1 MCGIV
6 GYTGNRNAIDV
17 VFEGLKTLEY
27 RGYDSA
33 GIAAAGSE
41 LYVTKTLGRVANLK
55 PKLPAFPIH
64 TVIGHTRWATHGK
77 PSEQNAHPHVSFDG
91 KVAIVHNGI
100 IENYAELKTSLSKQG
115 IRFASDTDSEI
126 IAHMLALRAGD
137 DFLQAVIDVSR
148 ALKGSATFLAIRK
161 GDDKIYCSK
170 CGASLHVGHKAG
182 ESFATSDTLAVC
194 DRLDEV
200 IPLEDGDVA
209 VLSVG
214 GIQVFNGG
222 KAVNRKAYRTSRNLP
237 KHSKLYMRSEIDE
250 IPRAVQ
256 NTLQAFSPHSH
267 SLSFEKIKDAEKLYF
282 VGCGTAFHACLF
294 AKRIFSRLLKK
305 SCEAIE
311 ASELDEAL
319 ISNRDVAVFVTQSG
333 ETADTVLAAKRSK
346 QAGAYTVAVCNV
358 PNSLI
363 SFVADD
369 TLYTRAGAEVAVA
382 ATKSYVCQ
390 LVLIYQLAKSIIG
403 SPLSEKETDNLV
415 ESLSLATDLAAVTE
429 NAENKNLFFIGK
441 GLDFVTAKE
450 AALKVKEITYK
461 MTDAYSAGE
470 LKHGPIA
477 LIDDSSLVFLI
488 ATNKADKSRI
498 EATTS
503 ELRSRGATVVALSS
517 VGEFGADK
525 TLQLPAL
532 NDNNLYPALAIIPLQ
547 TLALELSLRLG
558 LNPDKPRNL
567 AKSVTVI

>member
-6 GYTGNRNAIDV
+6 GYTGNKNAIDV

-33 GIAAAGSE
+33 GIAATGEVLQVA
-41 LYVTKTLGRVANLK
+41 KTLGRVANLK
-55 PKLPAFPIH
+55 EKLPSEIVH
-64 TVIGHTRWATHGK
+64 TAIGHTRWATHGK
-77 PSEQNAHPHVSFDG
+77 PSLCNAHPHLSFDG
-91 KVAIVHNGI
+91 KIAIVHNGI
-100 IENYAELKTSLSKQG
+100 VENYAELKTSLSKQG

-126 IAHMLALRAGD
+126 IAHMLALSNAS
-137 DFLQAVIDVSR
+137 DFVQAVFEVAH
-148 ALKGSATFLAIRK
+148 ALKGSATFLAVRE
-161 GDDKIYCSK
+161 GDEKIYCSK
-170 CGASLHVGHKAG
+170 CGASLHVGHKQG

-209 VLSVG
+209 VLSRD
-214 GIQVFNGG
+214 GIQIFGDG
-222 KAVNRKAYRTSRNLP
+222 KEVCRKAYKTSRNLP

-250 IPRAVQ
+250 IPRTVKS
-256 NTLQAFSPHSH
+256 TLTEFVPQAHA
-267 SLSFEKIKDAEKLYF
+267 LSFEKIKNADRLYF

-311 ASELDEAL
+311 ASELDETL
-319 ISNRDVAVFVTQSG
+319 MSNRDVAVFVTQSG
-333 ETADTVLAAKRSK
+333 ETADTVLAAGRCKS
-346 QAGAYTVAVCNV
+346 AGIYTVAVCNV

-363 SFVADD
+363 SFTADD
-369 TLYTRAGAEVAVA
+369 AIYTRAGAEVAVA

-390 LVLIYQLAKSIIG
+390 LSLLYQIARCITN
-403 SPLSEKETDNLV
+403 SPLSEVETDNLV
-415 ESLSLATDLAAVTE
+415 EGLSLATNLTPVIE

-477 LIDDSSLVFLI
+477 LIDDDSLAFVI
-488 ATNKADKSRI
+488 ATDEADKSRI

-503 ELRSRGATVVALSS
+503 ELRSRGATVVALSA
-517 VGEFGADK
+517 VGDFGADK
-525 TLQLPAL
+525 TLHLPAL
-532 NDNNLYPALAIIPLQ
+532 YDKNLYPALAIVPLQ
-547 TLALELSLRLG
+547 ALALELSLRLG

>member
-6 GYTGNRNAIDV
+6 GYTGNKNAIDV

-33 GIAAAGSE
+33 GIAAVSNDI
-41 LYVTKTLGRVANLK
+41 YITKTIGRVANLK
-55 PKLPAFPIH
+55 NKLPSAPIN
-64 TVIGHTRWATHGK
+64 TAIGHTRWATHGK
-77 PSEQNAHPHVSFDG
+77 PSLQNAHPHVSFDG

-100 IENYAELKTSLSKQG
+100 IENYAELKRELLKKG
-115 IRFASDTDSEI
+115 ITFVSDTDSEI
-126 IAHMLALRAGD
+126 IAHMLAIYAGD
-137 DFLQAVIDVSR
+137 DFLQAVFRVAS
-148 ALKGSATFLAIRK
+148 ALKGSATFLAISK

-170 CGASLHVGHKAG
+170 CGASLNVGHKIR

-194 DRLDEV
+194 DCLDEV

-209 VLSVG
+209 VLSADS
-214 GIQVFNGG
+214 IQIFNKGE
-222 KAVNRKAYRTSRNLP
+222 AVCRRSYKTSRNLP

-250 IPRAVQ
+250 IPRAVK
-256 NTLQAFSPHSH
+256 NTLHGFAPEQHAL
-267 SLSFEKIKDAEKLYF
+267 SLEKIKTADRLYF
-282 VGCGTAFHACLF
+282 VGCGTAYHACLF
-294 AKRIFSRLLKK
+294 AKHVFSHLLAKP
-305 SCEAIE
+305 CEAVE
-311 ASELDEAL
+311 ASELDETL
-319 ISNRDVAVFVTQSG
+319 ISNRDVVVFVTQSG
-333 ETADTVLAAKRSK
+333 ETADTVLAARRCKSV
-346 QAGAYTVAVCNV
+346 GAYTVAVCNV

-363 SFVADD
+363 SFTADD

-390 LVLIYQLAKSIIG
+390 LSLLYNVARYTCD
-403 SPLSEKETDNLV
+403 SPLSARDIDNLV
-415 ESLSLATDLAAVTE
+415 EGLSLATNLAPIIE
-429 NAENKNLFFIGK
+429 NAENKKLFFIGK
-441 GLDFVTAKE
+441 GQDFVTAKE

-477 LIDDSSLVFLI
+477 LIDDNSLVFLI
-488 ATNKADKSRI
+488 ATNEADKSRI

-503 ELRSRGATVVALSS
+503 ELRSRGAEVVALSA
-517 VGEFGADK
+517 VGDFGADR
-525 TLQLPAL
+525 TLQLPVL
-532 NDNNLYPALAIIPLQ
+532 YDKNLYPALAIIPLQ